1 MSLFLTILQAQ
12 RKTTVHTFILLVFDL
27 KNLIYISLLLLISCR
42 QNEGEIHSLY
52 TVSRSDFEDALVAD
66 GTVESVNSL
75 TVNCPQGVGG
85 TIVYLI
91 DDGTYVNEGDTVCRI
106 EDPGLATELQDAQT
120 NLEINK
126 ANLEKT
132 YADQAMELALLEAQ
146 IQNNEAEKAIAGLS
160 EKQLEFSPGNQR
172 RIRELELKQA
182 AIQNS
187 RYEKKLRTMKVIQ
200 QTEIRR
206 QLMGLQRVESRVK
219 QIEDRIASLTLTAPR
234 PGLAIRG
241 TNPISDRKFVVG
253 DNAWEGLAMVV
264 LPDMKQ
270 MKVRIMAPEGIYK
283 RMKTGDKVEYSF
295 DAQPE
300 NRARGKITMKA
311 PVGRPIEK
319 NSKVKVFE
327 VQATVDSSLSVP
339 TPGMSTR
346 CRIVLQQVKDTVVVP
361 QIAVFDRDSAKVV
374 YVKTKKGYEMRKVS
388 TGQSSPREIIITTGL
403 KVGDAIS
410 LSQPDDKLI
419 EK

>member
-1 MSLFLTILQAQ
+1 MLAN
-12 RKTTVHTFILLVFDL
+12 KL
-27 KNLIYISLLLLISCR
+27 KNLIYISLLLLISCQ
-42 QNEGEIHSLY
+42 QNEGDFHSLY

-66 GTVESVNSL
+66 GTIESVNSL
-75 TVNCPQGVGG
+75 MVNCPQGVGG
-85 TIVYLI
+85 TIVYLVE
-91 DDGTYVNEGDTVCRI
+91 DGTIVNEGDTVCKI
-106 EDPGLATELQDAQT
+106 EDPGMATELQDAQT

-146 IQNNEAEKAIAGLS
+146 IQNNEAEKAITGLS
-160 EKQLEFSPGNQR
+160 EKQLEFSPENQR

-187 RYEKKLRTMKVIQ
+187 RFEKKLRTMKIIQ

-219 QIEDRIASLTLTAPR
+219 QIEERIASLTLTAPR
-234 PGLAIRG
+234 SGLVIRG
-241 TNPISDRKFVVG
+241 VNPISDRKFLVG
-253 DNAWEGLAMVV
+253 DNAWEGLAIVM

-270 MKVRIMAPEGIYK
+270 MKVRILAPEGIYK

-295 DAQPE
+295 DAQPD
-300 NRARGKITMKA
+300 NKAWGKITMKA
-311 PVGRPIEK
+311 PVGRPVER

-327 VQATVDSSLSVP
+327 VEASVDSSLSVP

-346 CRIVLQQVKDTVVVP
+346 CRIVLQQVPDTLVVP
-361 QIAVFDRDSAKVV
+361 QIAVFDRDSSKVV
-374 YVKTKKGYEMRKVS
+374 YVKSKKGYEMRKVV
-388 TGQSSPREIIITTGL
+388 TAQSSPREIIITSGL
-403 KVGDAIS
+403 KAGESIS
-410 LSQPDDKLI
+410 LSKPDDTKI
-419 EK
+419 EKQK